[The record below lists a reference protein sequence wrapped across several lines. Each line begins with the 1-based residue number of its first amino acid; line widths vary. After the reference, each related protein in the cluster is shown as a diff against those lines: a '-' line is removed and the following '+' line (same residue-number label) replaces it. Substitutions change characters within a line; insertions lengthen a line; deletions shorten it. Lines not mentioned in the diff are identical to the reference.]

1 MKTTRIHHATTPKS
15 IKLIRKLLAENNPAT
30 NNIKNKIVC
39 IGEPTEIYKLQ
50 EFLSSDAFTF
60 YASDLASPANI
71 KEDTEPVLSKKEK
84 KDSHE

>member
-60 YASDLASPANI
+60 YATEPACPPDI
-71 KEDTEPVLSKKEK
+71 KEDMGPIFPKKEREN
-84 KDSHE
+84 SHE